1 MQEVMAIHTCSKDYS
16 EVEVVEERDF
26 VRVKDQRLVEVKKAA
41 VTDPEHIALS
51 HVLKN
56 IRKGNALFHLAAK

>member
-41 VTDPEHIALS
+41 VTDPEHIAQD
-51 HVLKN
+51 
-56 IRKGNALFHLAAK
+56 